1 MDFYFDG
8 VWGKM
13 REDFLRDNKPE
24 FYKSLKSSGELYSY
38 LDDFQD
44 TYSRRAEVLTKKLQ
58 KRYGVDE
65 SFEDKDSIEWLTDS
79 AKIFLAV
86 RQKLKSEIEK

>member
-13 REDFLRDNKPE
+13 REDFLRDNQPE
-24 FYKSLKSSGELYSY
+24 FYQSLKSSGELYSY

>member
-1 MDFYFDG
+1 MDFDFNG

-44 TYSRRAEVLTKKLQ
+44 TYSRRAEFLTKKL
-58 KRYGVDE
+58 KEKYGVDE
-65 SFEDKDSIEWLTDS
+65 EFFSRDSLTCILLS
-79 AKIFLAV
+79 TKIFLQV
-86 RQKLKSEIEK
+86 TSKLKAEIEK

>member
-1 MDFYFDG
+1 MDFDG

-13 REDFLRDNKPE
+13 REDFLRDNQPE

-44 TYSRRAEVLTKKLQ
+44 TYSRRAELLTKKLEE
-58 KRYGVDE
+58 KYGVDE
-65 SFEDKDSIEWLTDS
+65 DFFSRDSLSCILLST
-79 AKIFLAV
+79 KIFLQV
-86 RQKLKSEIEK
+86 TSKLKAEIQK

>member
-1 MDFYFDG
+1 MDFDG

-13 REDFLRDNKPE
+13 REDFLRDNQPE